1 MRYIIRVGTDRAT
14 RAGVKAD
21 ESTQDCATL
30 EYPRECSFS
39 RNDWDI
45 LSNFWYPIALESDI
59 GAQPSKARLLD
70 TDLVIARLGNG
81 YVVSKDLCIHR
92 GAPLSNGWVRDDCI
106 VCPYHG
112 YRFDATGKCVLVP
125 SHPEWKIPGK
135 LHLQTVLHE
144 ERYGIIWVCLSG
156 KPVNRIPV
164 WEPEESDSA
173 YRRFTLGPEIWDCS
187 AGRLI
192 ENFIDN
198 AHFSF
203 VHRSSFG
210 QEGSATMG
218 AEYEFS
224 KDDYTMTMEFDYK
237 ATNPD
242 DSPIADASE
251 LERHMHRTL
260 FLPFFTRTVISYP
273 GGREHL
279 IHFNIA
285 PVSSRKSQLIAVFHR
300 NFDHDVPIDQLRE
313 WEKKIIYEDRAIV
326 ELQKPEEIPLD
337 ISVEVH
343 AKADKASLALRNWM
357 VGIGLR
363 GEMTA

>member
-1 MRYIIRVGTDRAT
+1 MPYIIRVGTDRAT
-14 RAGVKAD
+14 RAGVKAS

-45 LSNFWYPIALESDI
+45 LSSFWYPIALESDI
-59 GAQPSKARLLD
+59 GTQPSKARLLD
-70 TDLVIARLGNG
+70 TDLVIARLGTG

-112 YRFDATGKCVLVP
+112 YRFDATGKCGLVP
-125 SHPEWKIPGK
+125 SHPEWKIPDK

-164 WEPEESDSA
+164 WEPEESDNA

-218 AEYEFS
+218 AEYEFC
-224 KDDYTMTMEFDYK
+224 KDDYKMTMEFDYK

-300 NFDHDVPIDQLRE
+300 NFDHDVPTDQLRE

-363 GEMTA
+363 SEMTA